1 MASRKEQGA
10 ALGGRHLE
18 GSVQDPALDLNR
30 VEGMMVCQE
39 QTKVPWD
46 AVAGRGSKGQG
57 ARIQSGG
64 RTDVGRKIMNFTFE
78 TSLLKSL

>member
-30 VEGMMVCQE
+30 VEMILWQE

-46 AVAGRGSKGQG
+46 AVAGRGSIGQG
-57 ARIQSGG
+57 GRIQSRG
-64 RTDVGRKIMNFTFE
+64 RIDVGRKIMNFIFE
-78 TSLLKSL
+78 TSFLKSL